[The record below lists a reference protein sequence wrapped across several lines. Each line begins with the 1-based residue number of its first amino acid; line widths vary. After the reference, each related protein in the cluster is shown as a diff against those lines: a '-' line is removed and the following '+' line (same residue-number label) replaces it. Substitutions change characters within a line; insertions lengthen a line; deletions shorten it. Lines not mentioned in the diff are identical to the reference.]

1 MIAPVAAGMSLERRY
16 VVVNDR
22 IELWTD
28 QNREVRE
35 GQEEPHEIHTV
46 VRITEEV
53 KLNQIQNCAKCVG
66 ECKIH

>member
-1 MIAPVAAGMSLERRY
+1 M
-16 VVVNDR
+16 VNDR

-35 GQEEPHEIHTV
+35 GQDEPHEIDTV

-53 KLNQIQNCAKCVG
+53 ELNQIQNCARCVG